1 MKYDCA
7 VYILRYLSC
16 DSFTVEFF
24 GICTR
29 ESGFCW
35 ILESGKWGSGKVPQM
50 AFPKNSELGSIG
62 EMKCVLCTQF
72 FLRTV
77 DVSTSPRVLYCGS
90 SR

>member
-1 MKYDCA
+1 MTALYTYFDTFL
-7 VYILRYLSC
+7 V
-16 DSFTVEFF
+16 TVLQRNFLAF
-24 GICTR
+24 VLGSR
-29 ESGFCW
+29 DFAGL

-77 DVSTSPRVLYCGS
+77 DVSTLPRVLYCGS